1 MPLCGAMPG
10 LERLFC
16 TSADGSLARVILDPV
31 CSVDLR
37 YEGDFHLVRP
47 YGNESG
53 TGWGRGDGTVTGQG
67 VSGSYAWSN
76 HPHRRGDGSM
86 LPNVRGVVTT
96 IDGAEVMLEFTGRTS
111 FDENGVG
118 HQSLFVLFE
127 AEHPSY
133 TWLNDLICVG
143 EGRIGQNLTSHID
156 VFACQLEK

>member
-1 MPLCGAMPG
+1 
-10 LERLFC
+10 
-16 TSADGSLARVILDPV
+16 VILSPL

-53 TGWGRGDGTVTGQG
+53 TGWGRGDGTVTGQR

-76 HPHRRGDGSM
+76 HPRRRGDGSM

-96 IDGAEVMLEFTGRTS
+96 IDGAELMLELNGRTS
-111 FDENGVG
+111 FDDNGVG

-143 EGRIGQNLTSHID
+143 EGRIGENLTSHID
-156 VFACQLEK
+156 VFACQLGE